1 MRRSQRV
8 IALTHRLIQEPG
20 RWWTLDELAEELGA
34 AKSSLSED
42 VALVREVLAAEGMGW
57 VESRVGA
64 GGGIRFLPGMT
75 RGEAAALAEELCR
88 RLMDP
93 KRILPGGFLALG
105 DLVADPFL
113 LERIGRLFATI
124 FRSRAPQAVLT
135 VEARGI
141 PIALMTARALRVPLV
156 MARRSARLS
165 EGPVLTMNY
174 LSTTGGRVETM
185 TLPKNALDG
194 IERVLVVDD
203 FMRNGGSARGLVE
216 LAREF
221 EAEPVGVGVLIETAE
236 PAEKRWNEHVAIA
249 RLERVDVETRQVQ
262 ARVSPRLPR
271 NLPDPADMADPATF
285 FADGTPPR

>member
-124 FRSRAPQAVLT
+124 FRSPRP
-135 VEARGI
+135 
-141 PIALMTARALRVPLV
+141 
-156 MARRSARLS
+156 RRS
-165 EGPVLTMNY
+165 
-174 LSTTGGRVETM
+174 
-185 TLPKNALDG
+185 
-194 IERVLVVDD
+194 
-203 FMRNGGSARGLVE
+203 
-216 LAREF
+216 
-221 EAEPVGVGVLIETAE
+221 
-236 PAEKRWNEHVAIA
+236 
-249 RLERVDVETRQVQ
+249 
-262 ARVSPRLPR
+262 
-271 NLPDPADMADPATF
+271 
-285 FADGTPPR
+285 

>member
-1 MRRSQRV
+1 MTMRRSQRV
-8 IALTHRLIQEPG
+8 VALTNRLIQEPG
-20 RWWTLDELAEELGA
+20 RWWNLDDLAQELGA

-42 VALVREVLAAEGMGW
+42 VALIREVLAAEGVGW

-64 GGGIRFLPGMT
+64 GGGIRFVPGMT
-75 RGEAAALAEELCR
+75 RAEAMALADELCR

-93 KRILPGGFLALG
+93 KRILPGGFLALS
-105 DLVADPFL
+105 DLVADPIL

-124 FRSRAPQAVLT
+124 FRDQAPQAVMT

-174 LSTTGGRVETM
+174 LSSSGARVETM

-194 IERVLVVDD
+194 VQRVLIVDD
-203 FMRNGGSARGLVE
+203 FMRNGGSARGLVD

-221 EAEPVGVGVLIETAE
+221 EVEPVGVGVLIETAE
-236 PAEKRWNEHVAIA
+236 PAEKRLKEYVAIA
-249 RLERVDVETRQVQ
+249 RLERVDVETRQVF
-262 ARVSPRLPR
+262 ARVSPRLPAD
-271 NLPDPADMADPATF
+271 LPRLERLADSAIS
-285 FADGTPPR
+285 